1 MSQEQLNTKLNQHN
15 SHHINEQSDD
25 IDFSRYFNLL
35 LENKWLIAGVTTL
48 FAIAGVIIALLQ
60 TPIYKADALVQ
71 IEQKATGVPGLGD
84 MEELFGAESKA
95 ITEIELLKSRKV
107 LGDAVDELKLDIIAK
122 PKHFGKLGEYYARK
136 YAHSYFGGQITNVNA
151 NSITTFNKPFIST
164 FFDSSYA
171 WGGEHINVAQFK
183 VAKPFLGKTFELIA
197 KDNDQYQVY
206 LAGELVFSG
215 RVNQVATNQDN
226 SIQLLVNNLKA
237 QSGTAFTLTRTYR
250 ADAIAKLQSSLQVA
264 EKGKQSGILT
274 LALQG
279 PNRQQAEDTLNA
291 IADAFLLQNVKRMSQ
306 EVEKSIEFLNKEL
319 PKIDAAQVQAENT
332 LNKFRLD
339 NDAID
344 LTLETESVLEQ
355 LVELDTKIH
364 ELSFLEVDIAQKYTQ
379 EHPKYQ
385 SLLAKKRDLEA
396 QKQQLNAQIKD
407 LPQAQQQILRMA
419 RDVEVNQQ
427 IYLALLN
434 KVQELNVVKA
444 STVGNINIVDYAQ
457 VSRFP
462 IKPKKSLIV
471 VIITLLG
478 GFLAVAYVIL
488 KSAFHRGVTNP
499 QDFEDVG
506 LNVYATVPLSEDHI
520 KRTQLARLQDK
531 VKRNKRKAQRHEL
544 LAEVNP
550 ADMAIEA
557 IRSLR
562 TSLHF
567 AMMEAKN
574 NVVMIA
580 GASPEVG
587 KSFVSSNLAAVIAQA
602 GQKVLVIDA
611 DMRKGYMH
619 KIFQLNEQNGL
630 SDILVGK
637 LSIEQATQNAG
648 VDNLHFISRGNVPP
662 NPSEILMGERFST
675 LIEHAKANYDLVII
689 DTPPILAVTDAAIV
703 GNHAGTSLMLAR
715 YDYSPLKEIIAGA
728 NRFDINGVDI
738 KGIIFN
744 AVEKRQSDY
753 GYYHYGYEYK

>member
-1 MSQEQLNTKLNQHN
+1 MSQEQLKHAKTQH
-15 SHHINEQSDD
+15 SNEHDHADD
-25 IDFSRYFNLL
+25 IDFARYFNLL
-35 LENKWLIAGVTTL
+35 LENKLLIVSVTAV
-48 FAIAGVIIALLQ
+48 FAVIGVIFALLQ

-107 LGDAVDELKLDIIAK
+107 LGDAVDNLKLDIVAK
-122 PKHFGKLGEYYARK
+122 PKHFGKLGQYFART
-136 YAHSYFGGQITNVNA
+136 YHGPS
-151 NSITTFNKPFIST
+151 FNHPFIAN
-164 FFDSSYA
+164 FFSNTYA
-171 WGGEHINVAQFK
+171 WGGEHIHVAQMK
-183 VAKPFLGKTFELIA
+183 VDDRFLGNTFEL
-197 KDNDQYQVY
+197 
-206 LAGELVFSG
+206 
-215 RVNQVATNQDN
+215 VATSPN
-226 SIQLLVNNLKA
+226 SFDVFLHEEKVLSGKTNEVARNSDESIELLVTDMRA
-237 QSGTAFTLTRTYR
+237 EFGTAFVLTRLYR
-250 ADAIAKLQSSLQVA
+250 ADAIAQLQRNLQVA

-274 LALQG
+274 LALEG
-279 PNRQQAEDTLNA
+279 PDRVKAEKTLNA

-306 EVEKSIEFLNKEL
+306 EVEKSIEFLNEEL
-319 PKIDAAQVQAENT
+319 PKIDSKQIAAEET
-332 LNKFRLD
+332 LNQFRLE
-339 NDAID
+339 NDSVD

-379 EHPKYQ
+379 EHPKYV

-396 QKQQLNAQIKD
+396 QKQRLNASIKD
-407 LPQAQQQILRMA
+407 LPKAQQQILRMA

-457 VSRFP
+457 VGRFP

-471 VIITLLG
+471 VIITMLG
-478 GFLAVAYVIL
+478 GFLAVAFVIL
-488 KSAFHRGVTNP
+488 KAAFHRGVTNP
-499 QDFEDVG
+499 TEFEDVG
-506 LNVYATVPLSEDHI
+506 LTIYATIPLSEEHI
-520 KRTQLARLQDK
+520 KRTQLAKLRER
-531 VKRNKRKAQRHEL
+531 VKRNKRKQQRHEL

-550 ADMAIEA
+550 SDMAIEA

-567 AMMEAKN
+567 AMLEAKN

-587 KSFVSSNLAAVIAQA
+587 KSFIATNLATVIAQT
-602 GQKVLVIDA
+602 GQKVLLIDG

-619 KIFQLNEQNGL
+619 KILQIPAKPGL
-630 SDILVGK
+630 SDHLVGHIA
-637 LSIEQATQNAG
+637 LEDAVMSSGIE
-648 VDNLHFISRGNVPP
+648 NLDFITRGEIPP
-662 NPSEILMGERFST
+662 NPSELLMGERFT
-675 LIEHAKANYDLVII
+675 KLIEHAQSHYDLVII
-689 DTPPILAVTDAAIV
+689 DTPPILAVTDAAII
-703 GNHAGTSLMLAR
+703 GNQAGTSLMLAR
-715 YDYSPLKEIIAGA
+715 YDQSPLKEIITAA
-728 NRFDINGVDI
+728 NRFDLNGVEI

-753 GYYHYGYEYK
+753 GYYNYGYEYK